1 MLASALWCALL
12 TAPHFLACFQ
22 LFLLSPGH
30 RRCWHTPAHTQY
42 TDRHTHI
49 LSHALAPCPLCAMA
63 VPSGGAARAKGV
75 ITPLSSKLPWPP
87 HTHSV
92 GKTVVKMLTYM
103 RHLYTNTRT
112 HKLLHIPSSKTN
124 DISVV
129 GRLATRHS
137 FISNRLSELIWALS
151 QINFAAVFFPDLS
164 VSSDISLI
172 WWACSKS
179 IG

>member
-1 MLASALWCALL
+1 
-12 TAPHFLACFQ
+12 
-22 LFLLSPGH
+22 
-30 RRCWHTPAHTQY
+30 
-42 TDRHTHI
+42 
-49 LSHALAPCPLCAMA
+49 MA

-179 IG
+179 IGWPYPPCPVWHFLADIKELAQSQPLATPPPSPVVEFVWPVGFCGYPKGIGFF